1 MFNYNWKG
9 KETQTKSE
17 DSEGSVDSEQ
27 GGVERARTNLEEH
40 SSTILPNLSNQS
52 SDRTPD
58 EGLSKISE
66 MVKTLNKE
74 MNRENSGTSETN
86 SREIPNS
93 RPTCLLYT
101 SDAADE

>member
-40 SSTILPNLSNQS
+40 SSTILPNF
-52 SDRTPD
+52 
-58 EGLSKISE
+58 SKQ
-66 MVKTLNKE
+66 
-74 MNRENSGTSETN
+74 
-86 SREIPNS
+86 
-93 RPTCLLYT
+93 
-101 SDAADE
+101 